1 MDVAW
6 DGITR
11 AETLN
16 EDAANVHAALAD
28 AAKGHFKT
36 RLRAKVA
43 GSSRKAS
50 CNSRRTNDVGLCQT
64 RLLPCRA
71 VSRTTLP
78 VPIFSAGRVP
88 A

>member
-1 MDVAW
+1 MEAVW

-16 EDAANVHAALAD
+16 EDAANVRAALAD

-50 CNSRRTNDVGLCQT
+50 RNSRRTTNVGLCQT
-64 RLLPCRA
+64 RRLPCGA
-71 VSRTTLP
+71 VS
-78 VPIFSAGRVP
+78 
-88 A
+88 

>member
-1 MDVAW
+1 MAVVW

-16 EDAANVHAALAD
+16 EEAANVRAALAD

-36 RLRAKVA
+36 TLRAKVA

-64 RLLPCRA
+64 RRLPCGA
-71 VSRTTLP
+71 DS
-78 VPIFSAGRVP
+78 
-88 A
+88 